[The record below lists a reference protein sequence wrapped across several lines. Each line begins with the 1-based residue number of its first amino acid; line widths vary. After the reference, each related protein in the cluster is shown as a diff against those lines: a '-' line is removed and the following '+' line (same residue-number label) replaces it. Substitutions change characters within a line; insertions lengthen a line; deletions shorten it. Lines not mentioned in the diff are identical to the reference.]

1 MADEPV
7 ADTSA
12 DAPENPGPD
21 AVNHLLDLFVY
32 APLGFVVDA
41 RRVVPELAE
50 RGRAQA
56 GVARMIGEFA
66 VSWGNTKLQ
75 GAVVDAQEQAVGILQ
90 RLGVAS
96 PEPEPAAGAPTGDPT
111 SSGPPVPPAPVV
123 APSGDTP
130 SWLEGRTPEDEAEAA
145 ALAIPDYDNL
155 SASQVVPRLDGLT
168 PDELEAVRRYE
179 RKHRHRKTI
188 LNRVSQLQAGPA

>member
-1 MADEPV
+1 VADEPEDDGGDPV
-7 ADTSA
+7 
-12 DAPENPGPD
+12 E
-21 AVNHLLDLFVY
+21 HLLDLFVY

-50 RGRAQA
+50 KGRAQA
-56 GVARMIGEFA
+56 GMARMVGEFA
-66 VSWGNTKLQ
+66 VSWGNSKLQ
-75 GAVVDAQEQAVGILQ
+75 GALSDAQDRAVGLLQ
-90 RLGVAS
+90 VLGVAA
-96 PEPEPAAGAPTGDPT
+96 PEPEQAPGAPVAEEAMDEP
-111 SSGPPVPPAPVV
+111 SAEEAAPLVSVPAGETPA
-123 APSGDTP
+123 
-130 SWLEGRTPEDEAEAA
+130 WLEGRTEADEAEAA

-188 LNRVSQLQAGPA
+188 LNRIAQLQAGPA

>member
-1 MADEPV
+1 MADEPETAEHDPV
-7 ADTSA
+7 
-12 DAPENPGPD
+12 EQ
-21 AVNHLLDLFVY
+21 LLDLFVY

-41 RRVVPELAE
+41 RRVVPALVD

-75 GAVVDAQEQAVGILQ
+75 GAMVDAQEQAVGILQ

-96 PEPEPAAGAPTGDPT
+96 PEPEPAAGAPAGRRRG
-111 SSGPPVPPAPVV
+111 GPEAPVTPPPVV
-123 APSGDTP
+123 ASSGDTP
-130 SWLEGRTPEDEAEAA
+130 SWLEGRTPEDDAEAA

-168 PDELEAVRRYE
+168 ADELEAVRRYE

-188 LNRVSQLQAGPA
+188 LNQIAQLQAGSD